1 LKKKEFDPLAYIESG
16 FLDGP
21 ERGKKGESGNG
32 ELDLSLPSMKEYL
45 SGGKA
50 KADAADEDPKGKR
63 FRKTEMS
70 APRPRRVKTERKATR
85 IDPSLQEVWQSLPRN
100 IEFLCS
106 FFDDKITANYYRGEF
121 KESREDL
128 IKRLL
133 DPQLSLEETSRLLG
147 VCPATIRR
155 YTNRGWLNH
164 HRTSGGQRRF
174 RLSDVVKFVES
185 HGRFP
190 EE

>member
-1 LKKKEFDPLAYIESG
+1 MKKKEFDPLAYIESG
-16 FLDGP
+16 FLDSRK
-21 ERGKKGESGNG
+21 EKKGDNG
-32 ELDLSLPSMKEYL
+32 ELDVSLPSMKDYL
-45 SGGKA
+45 SGEKSGGKA
-50 KADAADEDPKGKR
+50 ARDASKR

-70 APRPRRVKTERKATR
+70 APRPRRVKSGKKTIV
-85 IDPSLQEVWQSLPRN
+85 IDPNLQEVWQSLPRN
-100 IEFLCS
+100 VEFLCS
-106 FFDDKITANYYRGEF
+106 FFDDSITANYYRGNF

-128 IKRLL
+128 VKRLL

-147 VCPATIRR
+147 VCPATVRR

-164 HRTSGGQRRF
+164 HRTVGGQRRF
-174 RLSDVVKFVES
+174 RLSDVVRFVEA

>member
-1 LKKKEFDPLAYIESG
+1 MKKKEFDPLAYIESG

-21 ERGKKGESGNG
+21 EREKKNGAEGNR

-45 SGGKA
+45 VGA
-50 KADAADEDPKGKR
+50 KADPAAESERGKR
-63 FRKTEMS
+63 FKKTEMS
-70 APRPRRVKTERKATR
+70 APRPRRVKAQRKAPK
-85 IDPSLQEVWQSLPRN
+85 IDPKLQEVWQSLPRN
-100 IEFLCS
+100 IEFLVS
-106 FFDDKITANYYRGEF
+106 FFDDSITANYYRGEF
-121 KESREDL
+121 KESREEL

-164 HRTSGGQRRF
+164 HRTEGGQRRF
-174 RLSDVVKFVES
+174 RLSDVVKFVEA